1 MMYTAQLD
9 RIKGPFAIRYPRGCS
24 MVADWKKPFEETE
37 PGKARLLTG
46 GSDIAVLSIGHPGNF
61 VTEAL
66 KILSGDGIS
75 AEHYD
80 MRFVAPIDTEVLH
93 KVFGRFKKIL
103 TVEDGFLKGGFGSA
117 VIEFMCDNGYSAEVR
132 RLGIPDYFVEQG
144 TQEELIRECGFDAAG
159 IVRNIREMLGR
170 S

>member
-1 MMYTAQLD
+1 
-9 RIKGPFAIRYPRGCS
+9 
-24 MVADWKKPFEETE
+24 MVAGWEKPFEEIET
-37 PGKARLLTG
+37 GKARLLAS

-61 VTEAL
+61 VTDAL
-66 KILSGDGIS
+66 KIVPDNGIS

-80 MRFVAPIDTEVLH
+80 MRFVNPIDTGVLH
-93 KVFGRFKKIL
+93 QVFRKFKKVL

-144 TQEELIRECGFDAAG
+144 TQEELIRECGFDTAS
-159 IVRNIREMLGR
+159 IVMNIREMLGKNEEPAGKGEKPANQ
-170 S
+170 